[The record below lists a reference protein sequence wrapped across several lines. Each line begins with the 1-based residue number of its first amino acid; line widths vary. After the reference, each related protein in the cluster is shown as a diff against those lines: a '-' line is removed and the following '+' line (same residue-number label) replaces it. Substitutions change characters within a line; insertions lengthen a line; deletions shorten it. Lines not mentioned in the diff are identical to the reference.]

1 LREMEARRE
10 ISKRMRAAAT
20 VRALPATPS
29 PSPSRRSIRVPDP
42 SADLGP
48 GGLVRR
54 EHFWGLGFGGARGAR
69 CGCSPERFDFIR

>member
-20 VRALPATPS
+20 VRALLATPS
-29 PSPSRRSIRVPDP
+29 PSPCRRSIRVPDP

-54 EHFWGLGFGGARGAR
+54 EHFWGLAPRAR